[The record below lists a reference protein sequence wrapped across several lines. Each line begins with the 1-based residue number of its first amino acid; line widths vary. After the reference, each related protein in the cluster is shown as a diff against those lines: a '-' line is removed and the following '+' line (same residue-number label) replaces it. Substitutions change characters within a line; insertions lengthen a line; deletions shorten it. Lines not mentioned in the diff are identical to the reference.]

1 MYLLISV
8 FFFFPIYHRPSLFF
22 KINKNELQ
30 ERQNKNGIEI
40 YIKPKR
46 KLRSFVLVSV
56 LVSAI

>member
-1 MYLLISV
+1 MLKDQ

-46 KLRSFVLVSV
+46 KLLSFVSVSV